1 MKIMLSRKT
10 LINRCSKQVKLWV
23 SLLKLIDPHSFF
35 DCLPLSSVGI
45 SLALGASYIF
55 GTVLPMG
62 PSGERNPFQ
71 FLECDVQGGDVN
83 QIEDADTAIAF
94 MLGQL
99 PFLAGQNEPEKNVA
113 VSLSWPENMEV
124 QDLYPVTTSTY
135 TWPTG
140 TTVEVPCYAQDK
152 VVEIVRVECPDSFV
166 NPIDP
171 NHLSPCVKV
180 LHRAKYILQ
189 ILFLTFSCHT
199 LCTQSC
205 PAAAYAD
212 EEYTQM
218 WAASNSIGLIALLLN
233 LFLVMTWYIIL
244 CLLPICIF
252 HRFIAL
258 FCVSLLMW
266 MQVSR
271 KKKVLSSC
279 SIPSKDV
286 YVRSPPVRR
295 CGNSSVNNFKVR
307 FTLLGMQN
315 GRMVKLENLQTP
327 TLCYFYNSSVL
338 SWFLSTGNGI
348 MCAAN
353 RSSVFILLSIQIHLC
368 DLSRALYTVISVGTN
383 VESKTKVQTRICRVL
398 SMGLPILLLV
408 ISYGG
413 LFEFMYIYHS
423 VAYIFIMA
431 WKMHTISWKCWWDCR

>member
-1 MKIMLSRKT
+1 
-10 LINRCSKQVKLWV
+10 
-23 SLLKLIDPHSFF
+23 
-35 DCLPLSSVGI
+35 
-45 SLALGASYIF
+45 
-55 GTVLPMG
+55 MG

-258 FCVSLLMW
+258 FCVSLLM
-266 MQVSR
+266 
-271 KKKVLSSC
+271 
-279 SIPSKDV
+279 
-286 YVRSPPVRR
+286 
-295 CGNSSVNNFKVR
+295 
-307 FTLLGMQN
+307 
-315 GRMVKLENLQTP
+315 
-327 TLCYFYNSSVL
+327 
-338 SWFLSTGNGI
+338 
-348 MCAAN
+348 
-353 RSSVFILLSIQIHLC
+353 
-368 DLSRALYTVISVGTN
+368 
-383 VESKTKVQTRICRVL
+383 
-398 SMGLPILLLV
+398 
-408 ISYGG
+408 
-413 LFEFMYIYHS
+413 
-423 VAYIFIMA
+423 
-431 WKMHTISWKCWWDCR
+431 